1 MELKNISKI
10 YGIKKALDNI
20 NIELKE
26 TGLVFILGASGSG
39 KTTLLNLIG
48 GIDTP
53 TSGNIIIDNI
63 DITTL
68 DNTKLDEYRFNNI
81 GFVFQDFNLLNELT
95 VKENITLIF
104 KMRKIK
110 YTEDKLKRCFE
121 IVDLDYNEFK
131 DKKVYKCSGGERQ
144 KIAILRALAKD
155 PKILLCD
162 EPTGS
167 LDSMTSELIFENLKK
182 LAKRR
187 LIIVVSHDEDLAN
200 KYADR
205 IVNLEDGKI
214 TSDILINHKDKFN
227 SKIKFK
233 KNKIPFKHMLKIG
246 LSNYIHH
253 PIRTFLTFLFLII
266 SITLFSITFNLSA
279 LNKKDMLDNYAE
291 TTNIPIVVINK
302 VKYEID
308 RSNTVFNGSIETLF
322 TNYYTETSMPITKD
336 DFNNLNNISNNLLI
350 SFAEGGVFYYIKGY
364 NSFYHLDEL
373 IKFPQADYYSPSGYA
388 FTDYEKLNQ
397 KVDIIGRY
405 PKEDN
410 EILINNKYFEL
421 FKNFSYRDI
430 ETGLEIK
437 INNYDDLLNKNIIT
451 SIYNH
456 NIMKVVGIYNGDNIE
471 IEYKDNSTLKHDFYN
486 TAFVTENCFYNAT
499 NTNDAGYNTYLLQ
512 PNANDLK
519 NLINQ
524 NIDLKTNDEAYIQYN
539 IRDEAKGFITIENI
553 FYGISFFKNF
563 FNVIG
568 IIFSL
573 ISILLL
579 YNTFSNFIFKQKRQ
593 IGILKTLGV
602 NKTSINIIYISI
614 AFLEALIVVII
625 SSLLCLFLTPTLN
638 SLLYNKSNINIIQ
651 PNFIIFLLVLLLTI
665 LIILLSLIIPLIKLN
680 KKTPI
685 QIINEGKRK

>member
-53 TSGNIIIDNI
+53 TNGNIIIDNI

-144 KIAILRALAKD
+144 RIAILRALAKD

-167 LDSMTSELIFENLKK
+167 LDSMTSELIFENLKR

-205 IVNLEDGKI
+205 IINLEDGKI
-214 TSDILINHKDKFN
+214 TSDILINHKDTFN
-227 SKIKFK
+227 SKIKFN
-233 KNKIPFKHMLKIG
+233 KNKMPLKHMFKIG

-253 PIRTFLTFLFLII
+253 PIRTFFTFLFLII
-266 SITLFSITFNLSA
+266 SITLFSITFNMST
-279 LNKKDMLDNYAE
+279 LNKKDILYNYVE
-291 TTNIPIVVINK
+291 TTNIPIININK
-302 VKYEID
+302 IKYEID
-308 RSNTVFNGSIETLF
+308 RSNTAFNGSIETLF
-322 TNYYTETSMPITKD
+322 TNYYTKTSMPITKD
-336 DFNNLNNISNNLLI
+336 DYNNLNNILNNLLI
-350 SFAEGGVFYYIKGY
+350 SFAEGGIFYYIEGY
-364 NSFYHLDEL
+364 NSFYHFDEL
-373 IKFPQADYYSPSGYA
+373 KKFPQVNYYSPSGYA

-410 EILINNKYFEL
+410 EILINSKYFEL
-421 FKNFSYRDI
+421 FKKFSYKDI
-430 ETGLEIK
+430 ETGLEVK
-437 INNYDDLLNKNIIT
+437 INDYDDLLNKNIIT

-471 IEYKDNSTLKHDFYN
+471 IKYEDDSTLTHDYYN
-486 TAFVTENCFYNAT
+486 TAFVTENCFYNMS
-499 NTNDAGYNTYLLQ
+499 NEDYNTYLLQ
-512 PNANDLK
+512 PNTTDLK

-524 NIDLKTNDEAYIQYN
+524 NISLKTNYESYVQYN
-539 IRDEAKGFITIENI
+539 IRDENDGFTEIENV

-568 IIFSL
+568 IIFAL
-573 ISILLL
+573 ISVLLL
-579 YNTFSNFIFKQKRQ
+579 YNTFSNFIFNQKRQ

-602 NKTSINIIYISI
+602 NKTSINIIYISL
-614 AFLEALIVVII
+614 AFLEVLIVVII
-625 SSLLCLFLTPTLN
+625 SSLCCIFLNPTLN
-638 SLLYNKSNINIIQ
+638 RLLYNKSNIDIIQ
-651 PNFIIFLLVLLLTI
+651 PNFIIYLLILLLTI

-685 QIINEGKRK
+685 QIINEGKKR